1 MRRLLLIAVALVAT
15 MVAVPTV
22 GNAHEWK
29 AEKLEKCDPYMTLQ
43 GGYGYLVKHTPKA
56 DVWWAEGVYKP
67 MKDTPVAARKGRKV
81 RLSSARGEYES
92 FIIVLKPQKDLQ
104 GVSVAVSGLPAG
116 YQVKVRK
123 VEYVDVPSPSDSFGY
138 AGLWPDPLPM
148 LEEPCVAP
156 AGENTSFWITVK
168 TPYGA
173 RSGMR
178 RGRVTVSDAS
188 GWKVSAPLRLK
199 VRKFD
204 LPKTPTVSSGYGLW
218 FGFVKQYENLKT
230 REQQEEV
237 FYKYLDAY
245 RDYKIAPYDPFLYAP
260 FKTTINAD
268 GTVDIDFTEFNKV
281 AEKYFG
287 EGGFNAFSV
296 NVEGLGSCGPTGYA
310 RGVFGGYELGT
321 PEHEKLMA
329 DYLPKLEAGL
339 RDAGVLDKTYIYW
352 GDEPLEPS
360 YGYIREVHTLMK
372 RYAPG
377 IRTFMTEQVT
387 WLDKPVDYDVADVTD
402 ISCVSWNCFDNHPKV
417 ADYSGPGQEVWSYLC
432 CATKY
437 PFFANFT
444 DHNGIDLRLWLWAS
458 YMYGLKGILIWSSTY
473 WNSDF
478 AIKQGKMI
486 NPWESPESFGYDKE
500 GNPQLFANGDGIM
513 FYPNNRHPGVDT
525 TTPYTG
531 DPIPSIRMEINRD
544 GIEDY
549 EYLKMLE
556 DRIPKMS
563 ERDAALSRT
572 LLVLPEEVFMD
583 DDADHPEKYYI
594 QDPQFLLERRE
605 QIARLIEKYR

>member
-1 MRRLLLIAVALVAT
+1 MLAAEAS
-15 MVAVPTV
+15 A
-22 GNAHEWK
+22 AKEWK
-29 AEKLEKCDPYMTLQ
+29 AEKLDKCDPYMTLQ
-43 GGYGYLVKHTPKA
+43 GGYGYLAKSGPKA

-67 MKDTPVAARKGRKV
+67 MKDTPVAQRKGNRIELTTAKN
-81 RLSSARGEYES
+81 EYES
-92 FIIVLKPQKDLQ
+92 FIVVVAPRTPLR
-104 GVSVAVSGLPAG
+104 SVKVDVRGLPKGIEA
-116 YQVKVRK
+116 KVRK
-123 VEYVDVPSPSDSFGY
+123 VEYVTVRTPSDSFGY
-138 AGLWPDPLPM
+138 TGEWPDPLP
-148 LEEPCVAP
+148 LYDVAEDLP
-156 AGENTSFWITVK
+156 AGENTSFWITIK
-168 TPYGA
+168 TPEA
-173 RSGMR
+173 RRKGTY
-178 RGRVTVSDAS
+178 RGRVVLRDDS
-188 GWKVSAPLRLK
+188 GWKVSIPLRVK
-199 VRKFD
+199 VRSFA

-218 FGFVKQYENLKT
+218 FSFVNQYENLKT
-230 REQQEEV
+230 LEQQEDV
-237 FYKYLDAY
+237 FYKYLDTY
-245 RDYKIAPYDPFLYAP
+245 LDYKIAPYDPFLFAP

-287 EGGFNAFSV
+287 NGGFNAFSV
-296 NVEGLGSCGPTGYA
+296 NVDGLGSCGPTGYN

-321 PEHEKLMA
+321 PEHEALMA
-329 DYLPKLEAGL
+329 QYLPKLEAGL

-372 RYAPG
+372 KYAPG

-387 WLDKPVDYDVADVTD
+387 WLEKPVDYDVADVTD
-402 ISCVSWNCFDNHPKV
+402 ISCISWNCFDNHPKV
-417 ADYSGPGQEVWSYLC
+417 AEYSGPGQEVWSYLC

-437 PFFANFT
+437 PYFTNFV

-478 AIKQGKMI
+478 AIKKGEMI
-486 NPWESPESFGYDKE
+486 NPWESPESYGYDKE

-525 TTPYTG
+525 TTAYTG

-556 DRIPKMS
+556 DRIPRMS
-563 ERDAALSRT
+563 AGDAEFART

-594 QDPQFLLERRE
+594 
-605 QIARLIEKYR
+605 